1 VVFQLS
7 IAFLLLSGS
16 LLIVK
21 QLNFLQSRPLG
32 FQREHIITVSLF
44 SQNLNGIFGQ
54 RDSVFRTR
62 LQSFRDAVETQTGI
76 KSTALSSNAP
86 GLGAVY
92 RGTIP
97 EGMTQEDNL
106 FIANFSVDYDF
117 NDTYE
122 MQLVAGRW
130 FSKDYGTDLT
140 EGFIVNETA
149 VREFKWQT
157 SEQALGKTI
166 NREGKLG
173 KVIGVLKDFHFSS
186 LTTPVS
192 AMVMEMNPNQMNAL
206 SVRLENA
213 NVDDI
218 IDKVR
223 TQWNSM
229 FPEKT
234 FEFSF
239 LDEQLNQQY
248 AAYQSFGTI
257 IKTFTFIAI
266 LISCLGVY
274 GLVLFVVQR
283 RLKEIGVRKVL
294 GASVGTILRL
304 IYMDFAWLLVIGFVL
319 AVPLSYYFMDQWLQ
333 NFSYRAPIDILTY
346 SISLLIL
353 VFITMATISFQ
364 AIKASLVNP
373 VKILRTE

>member
-1 VVFQLS
+1 
-7 IAFLLLSGS
+7 
-16 LLIVK
+16 
-21 QLNFLQSRPLG
+21 
-32 FQREHIITVSLF
+32 
-44 SQNLNGIFGQ
+44 
-54 RDSVFRTR
+54 
-62 LQSFRDAVETQTGI
+62 
-76 KSTALSSNAP
+76 
-86 GLGAVY
+86 
-92 RGTIP
+92 
-97 EGMTQEDNL
+97 MTQEDNL

-117 NDTYE
+117 NETYE

-149 VREFKWQT
+149 VREFKWET
-157 SEQALGKTI
+157 PEKALGKTI

-173 KVIGVLKDFHFSS
+173 KVIGILKDFHFSS

-206 SVRLENA
+206 SIRLENS
-213 NVDDI
+213 NVDEI
-218 IDKVR
+218 IDRVR

-248 AAYQSFGTI
+248 ATYQSFGTI

-283 RLKEIGVRKVL
+283 KLKEIGVRKVL
-294 GASVGTILRL
+294 GASVSTILSL

-333 NFSYRAPIDILTY
+333 NFSYRTPIDIVTY

-353 VFITMATISFQ
+353 VFITMATVSFQ